1 MNHRKKTSTFK
12 RMLAFGVAAAL
23 VLGSMIPAFA
33 DSSNTYV
40 SLGADLTAEQRATV
54 LQIFG
59 LTEADLSEIEVA
71 QVTNAMEHQYLDNYL
86 PASVIGTKALSCVRV
101 DKTDS
106 RGIRVTTHNISY
118 CTDGLY
124 QNALTTAGIENADVT
139 VAAPFSI
146 SGTAGLVGAMQAY
159 QGITGKKINEENADA
174 AIQEIV
180 TTGELG
186 EALGN
191 ENAENVIALVKQ
203 KVAESKGASDEEIL
217 QMIDEGCK
225 EIGVSLTDAEKQQ
238 VLALM
243 KKIAKLDLDTDKLME
258 QASNIY
264 DRLKDMGVD
273 VSDLDKDTLLSGL
286 KKIFEGFMNFLKGLF
301 S

>member
-1 MNHRKKTSTFK
+1 MKNRKTSTVK
-12 RMLAFGVAAAL
+12 RVFAFAVAAAL
-23 VLGSMIPAFA
+23 VLGSMVPAFA
-33 DSSNTYV
+33 DASDTYV

-54 LQIFG
+54 LQYFG
-59 LTEADLSEIEVA
+59 LTEADLDEIEVS
-71 QVTNAMEHQYLDNYL
+71 VITNTDEHHYLDDYL

-118 CTDGLY
+118 CTEGMY

-159 QGITGKKINEENADA
+159 QGVTGKKINEENADA
-174 AIQEIV
+174 AIQELV

-186 EALGN
+186 ETLGN
-191 ENAENVIALVKQ
+191 ENAENVIAIVKQ

-217 QMIDEGCK
+217 QMIDEGCA
-225 EIGVSLTDAEKQQ
+225 EIGVTLTDAEKQQ

-243 KKIAKLDLDTDKLME
+243 KKISKLDLDTDKLIE
-258 QASNIY
+258 QAGNIY
-264 DRLKDMGVD
+264 DRLKNMGVD
-273 VSDLDKDTLLSGL
+273 VSDLDKDSLLSGL
-286 KKIFEGFMNFLKGLF
+286 AKIFNGIINFFKGLF

>member
-1 MNHRKKTSTFK
+1 MKNKRFTKTKKF
-12 RMLAFGVAAAL
+12 LAVAISAAL

-33 DSSNTYV
+33 DASDTYV
-40 SLGADLTAEQRATV
+40 SLGADLTADQRATV
-54 LQIFG
+54 LQYFG
-59 LTEADLSEIEVA
+59 LTEADLSEIDVA

-118 CTDGLY
+118 CTEGMY

-159 QGITGKKINEENADA
+159 QGVTGKNISQDNADA
-174 AIQEIV
+174 AVQELV

-186 EALGN
+186 QTLGN
-191 ENAENVIALVKQ
+191 EDAENVVALIKQ
-203 KVAESKGASDEEIL
+203 KVAESKGASDEEIM
-217 QMIDEGCK
+217 QMIDEGAA
-225 EIGVSLTDAEKQQ
+225 ELGVTLTDQEKQQ
-238 VLALM
+238 LLALM
-243 KKIAKLDLDTDKLME
+243 KKISKLNLDTDKLME
-258 QASNIY
+258 QAGNIY
-264 DRLKDMGVD
+264 DRLQDLGVD
-273 VSDLDKDTLLSGL
+273 VSDLDKDSLLSGL
-286 KKIFEGFMNFLKGLF
+286 GKIFQGIINFFKGLF
-301 S
+301 G

>member
-1 MNHRKKTSTFK
+1 MKNRRFTKTK
-12 RMLAFGVAAAL
+12 RFLAVAVSAAL

-118 CTDGLY
+118 CTEGMY

-159 QGITGKKINEENADA
+159 QGVTGKKISEENADA

-180 TTGELG
+180 TTGDLG
-186 EALGN
+186 QALGN
-191 ENAENVIALVKQ
+191 ENAENVVALIKQ

-217 QMIDEGCK
+217 QMIDEGAV
-225 EIGVSLTDAEKQQ
+225 ELGVSLTDQEKQQ
-238 VLALM
+238 LLALM
-243 KKIAKLDLDTDKLME
+243 KKISKLDLDTDKLIQ
-258 QASNIY
+258 QAGNIY

-273 VSDLDKDTLLSGL
+273 VSDLDKDSLLSGL
-286 KKIFEGFMNFLKGLF
+286 GKIFQGIVNFFKGLF

>member
-1 MNHRKKTSTFK
+1 MRNKRFTKTKKFF
-12 RMLAFGVAAAL
+12 AVAISAAL

-33 DSSNTYV
+33 DSSDTYV
-40 SLGADLTAEQRATV
+40 SLGADLTADQRATV
-54 LQIFG
+54 LQYFG
-59 LTEADLSEIEVA
+59 LTEADLSEIDVA

-118 CTDGLY
+118 CTEGMY

-159 QGITGKKINEENADA
+159 QGVTGKNISQENADA
-174 AIQEIV
+174 AVQELV

-186 EALGN
+186 QTLGN
-191 ENAENVIALVKQ
+191 EDAENVVALIKQ
-203 KVAESKGASDEEIL
+203 KVAESKGASDEEIM
-217 QMIDEGCK
+217 QMIDEGAA
-225 EIGVSLTDAEKQQ
+225 ELGVTLTDQEKQQ
-238 VLALM
+238 LLALM
-243 KKIAKLDLDTDKLME
+243 KKISKLDLDTDKLIE
-258 QASNIY
+258 QAGNIY
-264 DRLKDMGVD
+264 DRLQGLGIDM
-273 VSDLDKDTLLSGL
+273 SDLDKDSLLSGL
-286 KKIFEGFMNFLKGLF
+286 GKIFQGIIDFFKGLF
-301 S
+301 G

>member
-1 MNHRKKTSTFK
+1 MKNRKMSKTK
-12 RMLAFGVAAAL
+12 RFFAVVLSASL
-23 VLGSMIPAFA
+23 VLGSMVPAFA
-33 DSSNTYV
+33 DASDTYV
-40 SLGADLTAEQRATV
+40 SLGADLTADQRATV
-54 LQIFG
+54 LQYYG
-59 LTEADLSEIEVA
+59 LKEADLAEIEVA
-71 QVTNAMEHQYLDNYL
+71 QITNAMEHQYLDNYL

-118 CTDGLY
+118 CTEGMY

-159 QGITGKKINEENADA
+159 QGVTGKKINEENADA
-174 AIQEIV
+174 AIQELV

-186 EALGN
+186 ETLGN
-191 ENAENVIALVKQ
+191 ENAENVIAIVKQ

-217 QMIDEGCK
+217 QMIDEGCA
-225 EIGVSLTDAEKQQ
+225 EIGVTLTDAEKQQ

-243 KKIAKLDLDTDKLME
+243 KKISKLNLDTDKLME
-258 QASNIY
+258 QAGNIY
-264 DRLKDMGVD
+264 DRLKDLGVD
-273 VSDLDKDTLLSGL
+273 VSDLDKNSLLSGL
-286 KKIFEGFMNFLKGLF
+286 TKIFNGIINFFKGLF

>member
-1 MNHRKKTSTFK
+1 MKNRKRSTVK
-12 RMLAFGVAAAL
+12 RVFAFAVAAAL
-23 VLGSMIPAFA
+23 VLGSMVPAFA
-33 DSSNTYV
+33 DASDTYV

-54 LQIFG
+54 LQYFG
-59 LTEADLSEIEVA
+59 LTEADLEKIDVA

-118 CTDGLY
+118 CTEGMY

-159 QGITGKKINEENADA
+159 QGVTGKKINEENADA
-174 AIQEIV
+174 AIQELV

-186 EALGN
+186 ETLGN
-191 ENAENVIALVKQ
+191 ENAENVIAIVKQ

-217 QMIDEGCK
+217 QMIDEGCA
-225 EIGVSLTDAEKQQ
+225 EIGVTLTDAEKQQ

-243 KKIAKLDLDTDKLME
+243 KKIAKLDLDTDKLIE
-258 QASNIY
+258 QAGNIY
-264 DRLKDMGVD
+264 DRLKDLGVD
-273 VSDLDKDTLLSGL
+273 VSDLDKDSLLSGL
-286 KKIFEGFMNFLKGLF
+286 AKIFNGIVNFFKGLF

>member
-1 MNHRKKTSTFK
+1 MRNKRFTKTKKFF
-12 RMLAFGVAAAL
+12 AVAISAAL

-33 DSSNTYV
+33 DSSDTYV
-40 SLGADLTAEQRATV
+40 SLGADLTADQRATV
-54 LQIFG
+54 LQYFG
-59 LTEADLSEIEVA
+59 LTEADLSEIDVA

-118 CTDGLY
+118 CTEGMY

-159 QGITGKKINEENADA
+159 QGVTGKSISQENADA
-174 AIQEIV
+174 AVQELV

-186 EALGN
+186 QTLGN
-191 ENAENVIALVKQ
+191 EDAENVVALIKQ
-203 KVAESKGASDEEIL
+203 KVAESKGASDEEIM
-217 QMIDEGCK
+217 QMIDEGAA
-225 EIGVSLTDAEKQQ
+225 ELGVTLTDQEKQQ
-238 VLALM
+238 LLALM
-243 KKIAKLDLDTDKLME
+243 KKISKLDLDTDKLIE
-258 QASNIY
+258 QAGNIY
-264 DRLKDMGVD
+264 DRLQGLGIDM
-273 VSDLDKDTLLSGL
+273 SDLDKDSLLSGL
-286 KKIFEGFMNFLKGLF
+286 GKIFQGIVNFFKGLF
-301 S
+301 G

>member
-1 MNHRKKTSTFK
+1 MKNRKTSTVK
-12 RMLAFGVAAAL
+12 RVFAFAVAAAL
-23 VLGSMIPAFA
+23 VLGSMVPVFA
-33 DSSNTYV
+33 DASDTYV

-54 LQIFG
+54 LQYFG
-59 LTEADLSEIEVA
+59 LTEADLDEIEVS
-71 QVTNAMEHQYLDNYL
+71 VITNTDEHHYLDDYL

-118 CTDGLY
+118 CTEGMY

-159 QGITGKKINEENADA
+159 QGVTGKKINEENADA
-174 AIQEIV
+174 AIQELV

-186 EALGN
+186 ETLGN
-191 ENAENVIALVKQ
+191 ENAENVIAIVKQ

-217 QMIDEGCK
+217 QMIDEGCA
-225 EIGVSLTDAEKQQ
+225 EIGVTLTDAEKQQ

-243 KKIAKLDLDTDKLME
+243 KKISKLDLDTDKLIE
-258 QASNIY
+258 QAGNIY
-264 DRLKDMGVD
+264 DRLKNMGVD
-273 VSDLDKDTLLSGL
+273 VSDLDKDSLLSGL
-286 KKIFEGFMNFLKGLF
+286 AKIFNGIINFFKGLF

>member
-1 MNHRKKTSTFK
+1 MRNKRFTKTKKFF
-12 RMLAFGVAAAL
+12 AVAISAAL

-33 DSSNTYV
+33 DSSDTYV
-40 SLGADLTAEQRATV
+40 SLGADLTADQRATV
-54 LQIFG
+54 LHYFG
-59 LTEADLSEIEVA
+59 LTEADLSEIDVA

-118 CTDGLY
+118 CTEGMY

-159 QGITGKKINEENADA
+159 QGVTGKNISQENADA
-174 AIQEIV
+174 AVQELV

-186 EALGN
+186 QTLGN
-191 ENAENVIALVKQ
+191 EDAENVVALIKQ
-203 KVAESKGASDEEIL
+203 KVAESKGASDEEIM
-217 QMIDEGCK
+217 QMIDEGAA
-225 EIGVSLTDAEKQQ
+225 ELGVTLTDQEKQQ
-238 VLALM
+238 LLALM
-243 KKIAKLDLDTDKLME
+243 KKISKLDLDTDKLIE
-258 QASNIY
+258 QAGNIY
-264 DRLKDMGVD
+264 DRLQGLGIDM
-273 VSDLDKDTLLSGL
+273 SDLDKDSLLSGL
-286 KKIFEGFMNFLKGLF
+286 GKIFQGIVNFFKGLF
-301 S
+301 G

>member
-1 MNHRKKTSTFK
+1 MRNKRFTKTKKFF
-12 RMLAFGVAAAL
+12 AVAISAAL

-33 DSSNTYV
+33 DSSDTYV
-40 SLGADLTAEQRATV
+40 SLGADLTADQRATV
-54 LQIFG
+54 LQYFG
-59 LTEADLSEIEVA
+59 LTEADLSEIDVA

-118 CTDGLY
+118 CTEGMY

-159 QGITGKKINEENADA
+159 QGVTGKSISQENADA
-174 AIQEIV
+174 AVQELV

-186 EALGN
+186 QTLGN
-191 ENAENVIALVKQ
+191 EDAENVVALIKQ
-203 KVAESKGASDEEIL
+203 KVAESKGASDEEIM
-217 QMIDEGCK
+217 QMIDEGAA
-225 EIGVSLTDAEKQQ
+225 ELGVTLTDQEKQQ
-238 VLALM
+238 LLALM
-243 KKIAKLDLDTDKLME
+243 KKISKLDLDTDKLIE
-258 QASNIY
+258 QAGNIY
-264 DRLKDMGVD
+264 DRLQGLGIDM
-273 VSDLDKDTLLSGL
+273 SDLDKDSLLSGL
-286 KKIFEGFMNFLKGLF
+286 GKIFQGIINFFKGLF
-301 S
+301 G

>member
-1 MNHRKKTSTFK
+1 MKNKRFTKTKKF
-12 RMLAFGVAAAL
+12 LAVAISAAL

-33 DSSNTYV
+33 DASDTYV
-40 SLGADLTAEQRATV
+40 SLGADLTADQRATV
-54 LQIFG
+54 LQYFG
-59 LTEADLSEIEVA
+59 LTEADLSEIDVA

-118 CTDGLY
+118 CTEGMY

-159 QGITGKKINEENADA
+159 QGVTGKNISQENADA
-174 AIQEIV
+174 AVQELV

-186 EALGN
+186 QALGN
-191 ENAENVIALVKQ
+191 EDAENVVALIKQ
-203 KVAESKGASDEEIL
+203 KVAESKGASDEEIM
-217 QMIDEGCK
+217 QMIDEGAA
-225 EIGVSLTDAEKQQ
+225 ELGVTLTDQEKQQ
-238 VLALM
+238 LLALM
-243 KKIAKLDLDTDKLME
+243 KKISKLDLDTDKLIE
-258 QASNIY
+258 QAGNIY
-264 DRLKDMGVD
+264 DRLQGLGID
-273 VSDLDKDTLLSGL
+273 VSDLDKDSLLSGL
-286 KKIFEGFMNFLKGLF
+286 GKIFQGIINFFKGLF
-301 S
+301 G

>member
-1 MNHRKKTSTFK
+1 MKNKRFTKTK
-12 RMLAFGVAAAL
+12 RFLAVGISAAL

-33 DSSNTYV
+33 DASDTYV
-40 SLGADLTAEQRATV
+40 SLGADLTADQRATV
-54 LQIFG
+54 LQYFG
-59 LTEADLSEIEVA
+59 LTEADLSEIDVA

-118 CTDGLY
+118 CTEGMY

-159 QGITGKKINEENADA
+159 QGVTGKNISQDNADA
-174 AIQEIV
+174 AVQELV

-186 EALGN
+186 QTLGN
-191 ENAENVIALVKQ
+191 EDAENVVALIKQ
-203 KVAESKGASDEEIL
+203 KVAESKGASDEEIM
-217 QMIDEGCK
+217 QMIDEGAA
-225 EIGVSLTDAEKQQ
+225 ELGVTLTDQEKQQ
-238 VLALM
+238 LLALM
-243 KKIAKLDLDTDKLME
+243 KKISKLNLDTDKLME
-258 QASNIY
+258 QAGNIY
-264 DRLKDMGVD
+264 DRLQDLGVD
-273 VSDLDKDTLLSGL
+273 VSDLDKDSLLSGL
-286 KKIFEGFMNFLKGLF
+286 GKIFQGIINFFKGLF
-301 S
+301 G

>member
-1 MNHRKKTSTFK
+1 MKNRKMSKTK
-12 RMLAFGVAAAL
+12 RFFAVVLSASL
-23 VLGSMIPAFA
+23 VLGSMVPAFA
-33 DSSNTYV
+33 DASDTYV
-40 SLGADLTAEQRATV
+40 SLGADLTADQRATV
-54 LQIFG
+54 LQYFG
-59 LTEADLSEIEVA
+59 LKEADLAEIEVA
-71 QVTNAMEHQYLDNYL
+71 QITNAMEHQYLDNYL

-118 CTDGLY
+118 CTEGMY

-159 QGITGKKINEENADA
+159 QGVTGKKINEENADA
-174 AIQEIV
+174 AIQELV

-186 EALGN
+186 ETLGN
-191 ENAENVIALVKQ
+191 ENAENVIAIVKQ

-217 QMIDEGCK
+217 QMIDEGCA
-225 EIGVSLTDAEKQQ
+225 EIGVTLTDAEKQQ

-243 KKIAKLDLDTDKLME
+243 KKISKLNLDTDKLME
-258 QASNIY
+258 QAGNIY
-264 DRLKDMGVD
+264 DRLKDLGVD
-273 VSDLDKDTLLSGL
+273 VSDLDKNSLLSGL
-286 KKIFEGFMNFLKGLF
+286 TKIFNGIINFFKGLF

>member
-1 MNHRKKTSTFK
+1 MMNRKMSKTKKFIAV
-12 RMLAFGVAAAL
+12 LIAASL
-23 VLGSMIPAFA
+23 VLGSLIPAFA
-33 DSSNTYV
+33 DSSDTYV

-54 LQIFG
+54 LQYFG
-59 LTEADLSEIEVA
+59 LTEADLAEIEVA
-71 QVTNAMEHQYLDNYL
+71 QITNAMEHQYLDNYL

-118 CTDGLY
+118 CTEGMY

-159 QGITGKKINEENADA
+159 QGVTGKKINEENADA
-174 AIQEIV
+174 AIQELV

-186 EALGN
+186 ETLGN
-191 ENAENVIALVKQ
+191 ENAENVIAIVKQ

-217 QMIDEGCK
+217 QMIDEGCA
-225 EIGVSLTDAEKQQ
+225 EIGVTLTDAEKQQ

-243 KKIAKLDLDTDKLME
+243 KKIAKLDLDTDKLIE
-258 QASNIY
+258 QAGNIY
-264 DRLKDMGVD
+264 DRLKDLGVD
-273 VSDLDKDTLLSGL
+273 VSDLDKDSLLSGL
-286 KKIFEGFMNFLKGLF
+286 AKIFNGIVNFFKGLF

>member
-1 MNHRKKTSTFK
+1 MKNRKTSTVK
-12 RMLAFGVAAAL
+12 RVFAFAIAAAL
-23 VLGSMIPAFA
+23 VLGSMVPAFA
-33 DSSNTYV
+33 DASDTYV

-54 LQIFG
+54 LQYFG
-59 LTEADLSEIEVA
+59 LTEADLSEIEVS
-71 QVTNAMEHQYLDNYL
+71 VITNTDEHHYLDDYL

-101 DKTDS
+101 DKTDN

-118 CTDGLY
+118 CTEGMY

-159 QGITGKKINEENADA
+159 QGVTGKKINEENADA
-174 AIQEIV
+174 AIQELV

-186 EALGN
+186 ETLGN
-191 ENAENVIALVKQ
+191 ENAENVIAIVKQ

-217 QMIDEGCK
+217 QMIDEGCA
-225 EIGVSLTDAEKQQ
+225 EIGVTLTDAEKQQ

-243 KKIAKLDLDTDKLME
+243 KKISKLDLDTDKLIE
-258 QASNIY
+258 QAGNIY
-264 DRLKDMGVD
+264 DRLKDLGVD
-273 VSDLDKDTLLSGL
+273 VSDLDKDSLLSGL
-286 KKIFEGFMNFLKGLF
+286 AKIFNGIINFFKGLF